1 MRRDVRSL
9 ILASIGCALA
19 ILPLALLAYE
29 VGPAVHFDDAL
40 LRHLAAPEGSARY
53 GLADAFTGLFNVL
66 PYLALVSGM
75 VALGLLARRTR
86 ETVAAVAIVAGAN
99 LTTQLLK
106 LLLEHPRFAA
116 GLGFGQPWANS
127 FPSGHT
133 TAAASLA
140 VALTLVVAPRLRPT
154 VAAAGAL
161 VTVAVGIGLV
171 VISAHYP
178 SDVLGALLVVASWS
192 FAALAALRTIR
203 PRRPERRGGS
213 ETATGRFAISL
224 Q

>member
-9 ILASIGCALA
+9 VLASIASALA
-19 ILPLALLAYE
+19 ILPLALLAYKA
-29 VGPAVHFDDAL
+29 GPAVHLDDAL
-40 LRHLAAPEGSARY
+40 LRHLSAPEGSARY
-53 GLADAFTGLFNVL
+53 ELADAFTGLFNLL
-66 PYLALVSGM
+66 PYLALVSGT

-86 ETVAAVAIVAGAN
+86 ETIAAVAILAGAN

-106 LLLEHPRFAA
+106 HLLEHPRVVA

-140 VALTLVVAPRLRPT
+140 VALVLVVAPRLRPA
-154 VAAAGAL
+154 VAAVGAL
-161 VTVAVGIGLV
+161 VTVTVGVGLV

-178 SDVLGALLVVASWS
+178 SDVLGALLVVGSWS
-192 FAALAALRTIR
+192 FAAIAALRAIR
-203 PRRPERRGGS
+203 PRRPERRTGS
-213 ETATGRFAISL
+213 ETATGRFAISM